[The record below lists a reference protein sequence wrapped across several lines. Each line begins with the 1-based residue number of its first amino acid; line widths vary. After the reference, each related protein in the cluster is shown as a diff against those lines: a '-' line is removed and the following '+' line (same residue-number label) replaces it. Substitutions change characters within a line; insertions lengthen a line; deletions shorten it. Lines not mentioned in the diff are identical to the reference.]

1 MNGIISVNG
10 EGIYMNTQNT
20 LKELRQRTGLSQA
33 GFAKKFS
40 IPLSTYEHWEMN
52 VRKPPIYVVKMIALI
67 LDYETRFGEVH
78 NGT

>member
-1 MNGIISVNG
+1 MD
-10 EGIYMNTQNT
+10 TQNT

-33 GFAKKFS
+33 GFAKKFF

-67 LDYETRFGEVH
+67 LDYETIFREDH

>member
-1 MNGIISVNG
+1 MD
-10 EGIYMNTQNT
+10 TQNT

-33 GFAKKFS
+33 GFAKKFF

-67 LDYETRFGEVH
+67 LDYETKFREDH

>member
-1 MNGIISVNG
+1 MD
-10 EGIYMNTQNT
+10 TQNA

-67 LDYETRFGEVH
+67 LDYEDMFKVSH
-78 NGT
+78 NDT

>member
-1 MNGIISVNG
+1 MD
-10 EGIYMNTQNT
+10 TQNT

-33 GFAKKFS
+33 RFAKKFF

-52 VRKPPIYVVKMIALI
+52 VRKPPIYVVKMMALI
-67 LDYETRFGEVH
+67 LDYETKFREDH

>member
-1 MNGIISVNG
+1 MD
-10 EGIYMNTQNT
+10 TQNT

-33 GFAKKFS
+33 RFAKKFF

-67 LDYETRFGEVH
+67 LDYETKFREDH

>member
-1 MNGIISVNG
+1 MD
-10 EGIYMNTQNT
+10 TQNT

-33 GFAKKFS
+33 RFAKKFF

-67 LDYETRFGEVH
+67 LDYEDMLKENH

>member
-1 MNGIISVNG
+1 
-10 EGIYMNTQNT
+10 MNTQNM
-20 LKELRQRTGLSQA
+20 LKELRQRTSLSQA
-33 GFAKKFS
+33 KFAKKFS

-67 LDYETRFGEVH
+67 LDYETKFGEDH